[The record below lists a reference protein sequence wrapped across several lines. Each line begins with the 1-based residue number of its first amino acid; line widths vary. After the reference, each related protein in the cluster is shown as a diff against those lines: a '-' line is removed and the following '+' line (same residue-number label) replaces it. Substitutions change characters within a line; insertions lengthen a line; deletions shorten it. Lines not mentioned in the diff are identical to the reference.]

1 MILYQNLTSDHFLN
15 VSFNVESKTL
25 LVNFLNPF
33 YIRIH
38 WLFLH
43 FEWISAHASFYCIM
57 YFGILVRW
65 VIQIFHMVTHF
76 IIQFEEVPVVIITT
90 DLIRK
95 IFTYWNVVKLTV
107 KTFSKILIF
116 NWKLEACPW
125 QQQLSV
131 VFPELTFS
139 LHCRENVCQIPKSK

>member
-25 LVNFLNPF
+25 LVNLFNPF

-43 FEWISAHASFYCIM
+43 FEWISAHELFYCIM
-57 YFGILVRW
+57 YFGILVCW

-76 IIQFEEVPVVIITT
+76 IIQLEEVTVVIITT

-116 NWKLEACPW
+116 NWKLEAYPW
-125 QQQLSV
+125 QQQTVSC
-131 VFPELTFS
+131 FS
-139 LHCRENVCQIPKSK
+139 RIDLLPSL